1 MKKSNKKIGLNKI
14 KLNSKGQNKKNN
26 DVKDKKIIIKR
37 MRTKLDK
44 KIKWN
49 KMLRDEI
56 KIKKKLQEALK

>member
-44 KIKWN
+44 KIK
-49 KMLRDEI
+49 
-56 KIKKKLQEALK
+56 

>member
-26 DVKDKKIIIKR
+26 DLKYKKIIIKR

>member
-1 MKKSNKKIGLNKI
+1 
-14 KLNSKGQNKKNN
+14 
-26 DVKDKKIIIKR
+26 

-56 KIKKKLQEALK
+56 KIKKTSRSTKIKTNRNQKNENQF